1 MTTFLPTPVRSY
13 TTYSDVK
20 QAEPVTKEAAP
31 TITIPT
37 YLNRIKSKFIPRS
50 LQDFGN
56 GGAYP
61 EIHVAQFPLYM
72 GKKKT
77 SISTTQSST
86 LQHSTSAVMPRNNA
100 LALQVHGLQEPIS
113 YDAIVTQHHRDKQN
127 VYTRFTDIVEKPVLT
142 AAAQPPIPSQDEEE
156 ETTCRTKYALQALV
170 QGKIAAALP
179 VNVNRQK
186 TAQETSHYV
195 RYTPHD
201 KGKMGGGQKQRI
213 IRLVEAA
220 KDPMEP
226 PKFKHKKTVRGPPS
240 PPVPVLHSPP
250 RKLTVQ
256 DQQAWKIP
264 PCISNWKN
272 SKGFTIALDKRLAA
286 DGRGL
291 QQVTVNDNFASF
303 SEALSIAERKAR
315 EEVNMRA
322 QVRKKVALK
331 QKEEKEKELRE
342 LALKARM
349 ERAGIREK
357 SRRESIS
364 SVESNDEDEG
374 LEERER
380 VRRERKR
387 EREREMRLEKLGKK
401 GKFARD
407 QDRDV
412 SEKIALGQLQ
422 GSGKLS
428 GDTMYDSRLFNQSQG
443 IDAGFGQ
450 EDDYNVYSKPLLD
463 RGKASV
469 YRPKADE
476 SLGDA
481 DQELDELKNGHQKR
495 FKADKQFKGTEI
507 GGKRDGPVQFS
518 YDKAE
523 SDDSDHEK
531 QSRSPHRS
539 QRRRSRSSHRS
550 HRKRSRS
557 PSRSQRK
564 RSRSPHRSRRQNS
577 KDDDPFGL
585 DQFLSD
591 ARKGR
596 TH

>member
-1 MTTFLPTPVRSY
+1 MSTFLPAPVRSY

-20 QAEPVTKEAAP
+20 PVGTVSKESKPHP
-31 TITIPT
+31 TTIPS
-37 YLNRIKSKFIPRS
+37 YPHRLKAKFIPRS

-72 GKKKT
+72 GKKKPPNT
-77 SISTTQSST
+77 NASST
-86 LQHSTSAVMPRNNA
+86 LQHSTSAVMPRNDA
-100 LALQVHGLQEPIS
+100 LALQVHDLQEPIS
-113 YDAIVTQHHRDKQN
+113 YDAIVTQHHRDKQK

-142 AAAQPPIPSQDEEE
+142 AATQPPIPSQAEEE
-156 ETTCRTKYALQALV
+156 ETTCRTKFALQALV

-186 TAQETSHYV
+186 TAQETSSYV

-201 KGKMGGGQKQRI
+201 KGKMGGGQQQRI

-250 RKLTVQ
+250 RKLTVE

-315 EEVNMRA
+315 EEVNMRS

-331 QKEEKEKELRE
+331 QKEQKEKELRE

-349 ERAGIREK
+349 ERAGIREN
-357 SRRESIS
+357 SRRHSVSSIGS
-364 SVESNDEDEG
+364 SDEDEG

-380 VRRERKR
+380 LRRERKKD
-387 EREREMRLEKLGKK
+387 REREMRLEKLGKK

-443 IDAGFGQ
+443 MDAGFGQ

-481 DQELDELKNGHQKR
+481 DQELDELKSGHQKR
-495 FKADKQFKGTEI
+495 FKADKQSKGTEI
-507 GGKRDGPVQFS
+507 GKRDGPVQFS

-523 SDDSDHEK
+523 SDDSERSPTPQKYSKSAHRSHHK
-531 QSRSPHRS
+531 RSLSRSP
-539 QRRRSRSSHRS
+539 
-550 HRKRSRS
+550 RKRSRS
-557 PSRSQRK
+557 PDRSRR
-564 RSRSPHRSRRQNS
+564 RSRSARGSRRGRS

-596 TH
+596 NR